1 MNFCSLLFII
11 IYIIFN
17 FVVLS
22 CDSYSLL
29 QIKPN
34 HKQNLSFF
42 LKKAWITAGVG
53 ISISLGYPN
62 LSLSIES
69 QSKPFDTFLQE
80 LEDGKIKKVIFVG
93 INPSYLQA
101 YDSSGNT
108 YEVKQGFPSYN
119 DPKSPSG
126 PAQVI
131 AKVQHTPGIYLYIH
145 LYLYKQIHV
154 NQSQ

>member
-1 MNFCSLLFII
+1 
-11 IYIIFN
+11 
-17 FVVLS
+17 
-22 CDSYSLL
+22 
-29 QIKPN
+29 
-34 HKQNLSFF
+34 LSFF